1 MATEAESLETKQ
13 PLGLDA
19 LARVEAADQDDI
31 PLDEVLRE
39 LNVEEPAWLSARPS
53 LIQQASEN
61 ASAFKSYQAALESAQ
76 DGYHRSVEPLYDDVE
91 AWVAYSLALGAPA
104 GTAALLSEKGLT
116 LGDLARLERHWR
128 QRMQQDPSVAKQA
141 KEAKQTVVGKPL
153 PDIVVGPRKAPDA
166 PNESPATAPADTAP
180 ILETAAPDLY
190 EQAERAAVL
199 KALLGQKD
207 AAEALRQRGV
217 ASAAEA
223 EAEVERVVAL
233 LNDDP
238 VMHGFFRRRVDHV
251 RRLLERAPNDREQL
265 GASGPPLAPVPLP
278 APTATPPRAEGP
290 SELDVTGPID
300 FQRLGLDSLPFD
312 LNAQAAPLAPV
323 VEEVHPEVGATAFV
337 DVSALNFEGTSNEPD
352 PAAQSVDETGYL
364 DPAVVGA
371 QGAPLPFDGRASVQ
385 LAPVLE
391 EPHPEAGATAFV
403 DAASLGIPSQPF
415 DPAEQSVDG
424 TGFLDPSTLGDL
436 DEPLP
441 FNEDAPVSAPEKVSL
456 LPHRAKGGTRLQS
469 PGAVAPSST
478 PFPNAQ
484 ARRAPDELLSD
495 VRRYASYRVDL
506 LRAPHETAKTRAR
519 YGVANDHAHAD
530 LVATF
535 DARFTADP
543 RLAAEYQEAVR
554 TYSAWLNENGGS
566 HG

>member
-1 MATEAESLETKQ
+1 MATEAESLETKE

-31 PLDEVLRE
+31 PLDEVLCE

-53 LIQQASEN
+53 LIMQASEN

-91 AWVAYSLALGAPA
+91 AWVAYSLALSTPA
-104 GTAALLSEKGLT
+104 GTASLLSEKGLT

-128 QRMQQDPSVAKQA
+128 QRMQRDPSVAKQA

-153 PDIVVGPRKAPDA
+153 PDIVIGPRQAANPA
-166 PNESPATAPADTAP
+166 NESPTTSPADTAP
-180 ILETAAPDLY
+180 VLETAAPDLY

-217 ASAAEA
+217 ASVAEA

-251 RRLLERAPNDREQL
+251 RGLLERAPNGRAQL
-265 GASGPPLAPVPLP
+265 GASGAPLVPVP
-278 APTATPPRAEGP
+278 APTTTPARAEGP

-312 LNAQAAPLAPV
+312 PNAQAAPLAPV
-323 VEEVHPEVGATAFV
+323 VAEVHPEVGATAFV
-337 DVSALNFEGTSNEPD
+337 DASSLGLDELARSD
-352 PAAQSVDETGYL
+352 PAAQSVDETGFL
-364 DPAVVGA
+364 DPTVLGV
-371 QGAPLPFDGRASVQ
+371 QGASLPFDDR
-385 LAPVLE
+385 APVQVAPVPE
-391 EPHPEAGATAFV
+391 EAHPEAGATAFI

-415 DPAEQSVDG
+415 DAEEQSVDS

-436 DEPLP
+436 DHPLP
-441 FNEDAPVSAPEKVSL
+441 FHEDGPVSAPGKVSL
-456 LPHRAKGGTRLQS
+456 LPHRAMGETKLQTQ
-469 PGAVAPSST
+469 GAVAPPST
-478 PFPNAQ
+478 PFPTGEAH
-484 ARRAPDELLSD
+484 RPPDELLSN

-543 RLAAEYQEAVR
+543 RLADEYQEAVR
-554 TYSAWLNENGGS
+554 TYSAWLNGNGGTR
-566 HG
+566 G